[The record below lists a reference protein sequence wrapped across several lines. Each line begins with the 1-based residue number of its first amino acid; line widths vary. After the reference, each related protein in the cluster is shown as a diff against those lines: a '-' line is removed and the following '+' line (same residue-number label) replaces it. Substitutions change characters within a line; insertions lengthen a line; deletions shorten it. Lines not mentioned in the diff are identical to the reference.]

1 MVEATIPLLLDRAR
15 LAAFCRRWGVAEF
28 ALFGSVLREDFG
40 SESDVDVLVTFSPD
54 VQRSLFDLVDMEDE
68 LTRIFGRKVDLVTRR
83 AVEESENWIRRQAI
97 LRSAVAL
104 DLSPDRA
111 DQASTDESAAHA
123 TIRA

>member
-54 VQRSLFDLVDMEDE
+54 VQRSLFDLVDMED
-68 LTRIFGRKVDLVTRR
+68 
-83 AVEESENWIRRQAI
+83 
-97 LRSAVAL
+97 
-104 DLSPDRA
+104 
-111 DQASTDESAAHA
+111 
-123 TIRA
+123 